1 MYKKIRFLLQW
12 TIQERYNYLSPTRL
26 ILTVCTLPF
35 SDQFLSR
42 ALQRKTLWEIWLQKW
57 LPGYTVVQNDFSRKD
72 CVVPKNIHTLP
83 PTPHGGHYCF
93 RPPHPLGILVFVR
106 PGIPTWLGT
115 QWKEY
120 FRQKCSC
127 AIKSNL
133 STTDTLGTEES
144 GRCRGVLNKSQCLD
158 FLSAGRKKKRP
169 LQRGGR

>member
-1 MYKKIRFLLQW
+1 MRELVTKVIAR
-12 TIQERYNYLSPTRL
+12 IHS
-26 ILTVCTLPF
+26 C
-35 SDQFLSR
+35 S
-42 ALQRKTLWEIWLQKW
+42 
-57 LPGYTVVQNDFSRKD
+57 NDFSRKD

-144 GRCRGVLNKSQCLD
+144 GRCRGVLNKSQCME
-158 FLSAGRKKKRP
+158 FCPPEGKKRG
-169 LQRGGR
+169 LCREVADSGGSTVLHIIER